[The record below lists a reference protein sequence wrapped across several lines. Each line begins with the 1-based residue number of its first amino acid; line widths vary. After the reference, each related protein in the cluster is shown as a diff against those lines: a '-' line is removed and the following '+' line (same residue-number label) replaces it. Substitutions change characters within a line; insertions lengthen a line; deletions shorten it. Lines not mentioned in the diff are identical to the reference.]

1 MPLCFIKVSFD
12 VDEYIVPIPG
22 DGSVTVKGVH
32 WLYYYRY
39 RYYGTYV
46 CMYVCADYIE
56 AFSVY
61 IDRFPDE
68 PAITVQLMPQFW
80 FNNFAIED
88 LLQVYIYIHTYISIY

>member
-46 CMYVCADYIE
+46 CMNVCMYVC
-56 AFSVY
+56 
-61 IDRFPDE
+61 
-68 PAITVQLMPQFW
+68 MC
-80 FNNFAIED
+80 
-88 LLQVYIYIHTYISIY
+88 